1 MRLDKFLKV
10 SRLIKRR
17 TLAKEV
23 CDQGRIQINGR
34 PSKASSEVKAGDLLT
49 ITFGTKVVEAKVNAI
64 AEHVN
69 KNQAAELYTV
79 VSENKIQGDPIW
91 DDEDDRN

>member
-34 PSKASSEVKAGDLLT
+34 PSKASSEVKAGDLLK
-49 ITFGTKVVEAKVNAI
+49 ITFGTKVVEVKVNQI
-64 AEHVN
+64 AEHAA
-69 KNQAAELYTV
+69 KDQANQLYTV
-79 VSENKIQGDPIW
+79 VSEEKIEGDPKW
-91 DDEDDRN
+91 DDGDDQ

>member
-1 MRLDKFLKV
+1 M
-10 SRLIKRR
+10 
-17 TLAKEV
+17 AKEV

-49 ITFGTKVVEAKVNAI
+49 ITFGTKVVEAKVNAV
-64 AEHVN
+64 AEHVS
-69 KNQAAELYTV
+69 KTQAAELYTV
-79 VSENKIQGDPIW
+79 VSENRIQGDPSW

>member
-23 CDQGRIQINGR
+23 CDQGRIHINGR
-34 PSKASSEVKAGDLLT
+34 PSKASSEVKAGDLLK
-49 ITFGTKVVEAKVNAI
+49 ITFGTKVVEVKVNQI
-64 AEHVN
+64 AEHVS
-69 KNQAAELYTV
+69 KEQASDLYTI
-79 VSENKIQGDPIW
+79 VSEEKVQGDPKW
-91 DDEDDRN
+91 DDEDDR

>member
-23 CDQGRIQINGR
+23 CEQGRIQINGR
-34 PSKASSEVKAGDLLT
+34 PSKASSGVKAGDLLT
-49 ITFGTKVVEAKVNAI
+49 ITFGTKVVEVKVNAI
-64 AEHVN
+64 AEHAS
-69 KNQAAELYTV
+69 KDQAAELYTV
-79 VSENKIQGDPIW
+79 VSEKRIQGDPRW
-91 DDEDDRN
+91 DDEDDPK